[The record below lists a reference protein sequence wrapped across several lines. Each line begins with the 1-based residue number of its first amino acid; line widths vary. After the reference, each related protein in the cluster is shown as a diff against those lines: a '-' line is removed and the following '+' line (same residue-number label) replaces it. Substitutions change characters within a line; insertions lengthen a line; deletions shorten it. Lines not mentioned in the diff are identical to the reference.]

1 MKKGISLIVLVITI
15 IVMIIIAGA
24 IIISLTQTDMISKT
38 DEAVKASNLAN
49 ARSVVSLKFSTDM
62 AKAEGPLS
70 GVISTYADALKDEL
84 INAKLKVADLK
95 DYKLTI
101 SYKTGSDSGTVNIT
115 FASENGD
122 CIIPDDA
129 PTDEVTISG
138 VGLDDAKD

>member
-62 AKAEGPLS
+62 AEAEGPLS
-70 GVISTYADALKDEL
+70 GVISTYAADLKDAL
-84 INAKLKVADLK
+84 INAKLKAADLK

-101 SYKTGSDSGTVNIT
+101 SYKTGSDSGTVDIT
-115 FASENGD
+115 FESENGAL
-122 CIIPDDA
+122 IIPEGT

-138 VGLDDAKD
+138 VGLDAKD